1 VCSCRFGLVPDRAS
15 ARTGLV
21 PTVFS
26 SLSIPLSAFCSF
38 SVLLS
43 SLFSSFF
50 SLLSFF
56 SFVSCS
62 NGCFGILAMTPLSD
76 VRPFIFSYSYS
87 FFNWAWPGLMVPSNK
102 PHILLLLRSRRE
114 VVGGGGIF

>member
-1 VCSCRFGLVPDRAS
+1 MCSCRFVQFGLVPDRAS

-56 SFVSCS
+56 SFVSFS

-76 VRPFIFSYSYS
+76 VRPVLFSYSYS
-87 FFNWAWPGLMVPSNK
+87 FLIGPGLALWSHLIN
-102 PHILLLLRSRRE
+102 HIYYY
-114 VVGGGGIF
+114 